1 MRRSN
6 AVVNLEISKTDK
18 TCPVGER
25 VAGKNLEEGKIPV
38 LSCEGGVH
46 PGRNRS
52 PGRKPRCQRESL
64 PAWLP
69 CRTVYRTSFGHGTLD
84 YKLRKNCPD

>member
-25 VAGKNLEEGKIPV
+25 VAGKNLEEGKTPV
-38 LSCEGGVH
+38 LSCEGGCI
-46 PGRNRS
+46 R
-52 PGRKPRCQRESL
+52 
-64 PAWLP
+64 
-69 CRTVYRTSFGHGTLD
+69 
-84 YKLRKNCPD
+84 